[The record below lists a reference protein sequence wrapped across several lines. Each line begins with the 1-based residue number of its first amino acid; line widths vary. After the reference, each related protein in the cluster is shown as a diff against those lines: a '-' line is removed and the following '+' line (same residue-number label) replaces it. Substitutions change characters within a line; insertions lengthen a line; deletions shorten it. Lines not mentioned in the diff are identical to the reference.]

1 MFGAGVIDD
10 KPANRRRYEKP
21 RSMDELA
28 SGLVLFGA
36 CALLW
41 RFLLGRLGPLFL
53 QALEGVFAWMEG
65 ILLAFPYESAG
76 DAFGKSKGDQPT
88 LSFLLQGVAG

>member
-10 KPANRRRYEKP
+10 DMKSPEAWMNLLRGLFYLEPARCYGVCFW
-21 RSMDELA
+21 A
-28 SGLVLFGA
+28 VWGL
-36 CALLW
+36 C
-41 RFLLGRLGPLFL
+41 FL

>member
-21 RSMDELA
+21 R
-28 SGLVLFGA
+28 A

-41 RFLLGRLGPLFL
+41 RLLLGRLGPLFL